1 MQKNKYAYLL
11 IAIFILVLALRLYF
25 SFMSPELATDDAY
38 FTTAHVDKVLDGNIA
53 NFEDDLSY
61 GGRTLLHSPLTYIIF
76 AGLSGG
82 NVHAMNFF
90 SELALALMVFIVYLI
105 CRDITKSKWAAIL
118 GTVIANFTPIFLLQT
133 TNNLTSYSFSI
144 PIIFFMFY
152 CVMRSDSRKYLI
164 TFIVLSFILPLIH
177 SSAIFMVFAL
187 LFYFFILAGGAL
199 QAKRV
204 EKEVMLISILAMFL
218 MVLILFKRVL
228 VQFGLDVIWQNIPLG
243 MVFDTFQGLNIG
255 TLLFGV
261 GVIPLILGLWGLYL
275 GFFREKN
282 KGSYL
287 FSAFALAILVMLV
300 FRFIPITTGLVFLA
314 IIFGIMS
321 TFAIK
326 SIILYLHKLN
336 VGSFRTLLIFLLVVF
351 IPVFVIVSSV
361 VGLTTQEHVD
371 SQTVADMEKIN
382 WMEGDLVVAGN
393 LQEGNLITS
402 IAKKKNVVD
411 TNFLLAPKVEERL
424 SDIDLLYKT
433 GSVAFAMYVIN
444 KYGIDI
450 IYLSD
455 QTKEYYGIEDLNYAK
470 ENECFERE
478 GRIYIYT
485 CDKG

>member
-1 MQKNKYAYLL
+1 
-11 IAIFILVLALRLYF
+11 
-25 SFMSPELATDDAY
+25 
-38 FTTAHVDKVLDGNIA
+38 
-53 NFEDDLSY
+53 
-61 GGRTLLHSPLTYIIF
+61 
-76 AGLSGG
+76 
-82 NVHAMNFF
+82 
-90 SELALALMVFIVYLI
+90 
-105 CRDITKSKWAAIL
+105 
-118 GTVIANFTPIFLLQT
+118 
-133 TNNLTSYSFSI
+133 
-144 PIIFFMFY
+144 
-152 CVMRSDSRKYLI
+152 
-164 TFIVLSFILPLIH
+164 
-177 SSAIFMVFAL
+177 
-187 LFYFFILAGGAL
+187 
-199 QAKRV
+199 
-204 EKEVMLISILAMFL
+204 
-218 MVLILFKRVL
+218 
-228 VQFGLDVIWQNIPLG
+228 
-243 MVFDTFQGLNIG
+243 
-255 TLLFGV
+255 LFGV